1 MIPRLK
7 ALFSSFIG
15 LEKSLVRGFPA
26 MLALRSLE
34 KLSGLVLS
42 IFLFRLLDKNQVAEY
57 GFIQTIVAVC
67 AIFGIQEFQNTIS
80 QSVARGY
87 SGTYR
92 RAVPLA
98 FSSSL
103 LGAVALVGFAGW
115 FLWSGQTQLGYGFLI
130 AAAIFP
136 FFQGLNQWKG
146 VYLGEKEFTRFTK
159 VEAGNAIA
167 RTALI
172 IAALLAFP
180 GSILV
185 PILAFFAIP
194 AIQNIRQT
202 WLCRR
207 RIAESAA
214 EEDGAIR
221 YGFRTNFYAAA
232 GTISNHLD
240 RVLIFSLLSPAHLAI
255 YMAAEKFAELF
266 QGAIQDLAAVLGPK
280 FSTIRRYTKQ
290 LDDKLKLVSLIMG
303 SGIVL
308 FAIFLLP
315 SLMILFFGQ
324 GYQESVIYAQILVC
338 AAAVRNIATL
348 RFRFIRSQ
356 LDSVSYKHV
365 LIYSS
370 AGRIAASLILVPLFG
385 LAGAV
390 ASVFAHR
397 LALSALIAHSI
408 RTRYL
413 REDKQP

>member
-15 LEKSLVRGFPA
+15 LEKSLVRGFSA
-26 MLALRSLE
+26 ILALRSLE
-34 KLSGLVLS
+34 KLAGLVLS
-42 IFLFRLLDKNQVAEY
+42 VFLFRLLEKNQVAEY
-57 GFIQTIVAVC
+57 GYIQTIVAIC

-87 SGTYR
+87 PGTYR

-103 LGAVALVGFAGW
+103 LGTVTLVAFAGW
-115 FLWSGQTQLGYGFLI
+115 FLWSGQAQLGYGFLI
-130 AAAIFP
+130 AAGIFP

-159 VEAGNAIA
+159 AEAINAIA

-172 IAALLAFP
+172 IAALFTFP
-180 GSILV
+180 GSILA
-185 PILAFFAIP
+185 PILAFYAIP

-202 WLCRR
+202 WLCHR

-214 EEDGAIR
+214 EEEGAIR
-221 YGFRTNFYAAA
+221 YGFRTNFYSAA
-232 GTISNHLD
+232 GTISEHLD
-240 RVLIFSLLSPAHLAI
+240 RILIFSLLSPAHLAI
-255 YMAAEKFAELF
+255 YMAAEKFTGLL
-266 QGAIQDLAAVLGPK
+266 QGIVQDFAAVLGPK
-280 FSTIRRYTKQ
+280 FSTTNKYTKH
-290 LDDKLKLVSLIMG
+290 LDDKLKLVALIMG
-303 SGIVL
+303 IGIVI

-315 SLMILFFGQ
+315 ALVVLVFGP
-324 GYQESVIYAQILVC
+324 GYQESVIYAQILVG
-338 AAAVRNIATL
+338 AVAVRNIATL
-348 RFRFIRSQ
+348 RFRFIRSR
-356 LDSVSYKHV
+356 LDAASYKNV
-365 LIYSS
+365 LLYSS

-397 LALSALIAHSI
+397 LALSILIYHFI
-408 RTRYL
+408 KTKYL
-413 REDKQP
+413 NA